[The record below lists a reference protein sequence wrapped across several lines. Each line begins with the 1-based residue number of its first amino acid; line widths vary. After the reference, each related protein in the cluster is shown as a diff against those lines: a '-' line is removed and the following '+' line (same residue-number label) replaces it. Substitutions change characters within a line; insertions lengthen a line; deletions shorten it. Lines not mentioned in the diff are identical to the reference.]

1 MKIQT
6 IGTKMSF
13 LLLLGS
19 IMNPSSAQQTTI
31 QTSPKNQLLYS
42 QPAQNGTK
50 KLAITD
56 CFSSQN
62 STAFGNPI
70 FLNYPS
76 EQFHLVQFIFNRDKK
91 SHLYLYPI
99 NQSIGDSNGII
110 FIHSDSFTVSL
121 KNSIQNY
128 NKRNNID
135 AKEVKVMLNMIPN
148 IHWRNANSGWFE
160 YNNFVVELNLNLKDG
175 INGTK
180 NLQKSTDQ
188 IVYSKTSTIM
198 NVDRNLEMTVLYAI
212 EVNTTTSLTD
222 AIYSPQSISRTAYVK
237 DHNIYVV
244 GNSLQPTQI
253 TNDGKEGIVYGQSV
267 HRNEFGINGGLFWS
281 PDLNQLAFYRMD
293 EQRVTKYPMFNI
305 QPRPASPTEIRY
317 PMAGDSSHT
326 VTIGVYNIATNST
339 VYLKTEGSYD
349 HYLTNV
355 SWSPDAKSIYLF
367 WVNRDQNK
375 TELREYSALDGRL
388 IKTHIEYSHPKYTEP
403 ESGLIFSKNIPEGFI
418 FQSEHSGFNH
428 LYLYLKNPTN
438 VPKNKKAYKNT
449 QTFADGGILNHYG
462 YLFPITQGNWE
473 VTEVLGLDESENNLV
488 YLSTRHS
495 KETEQGALNRV
506 ALISNIQTGEMT
518 TIFKSSQTSK
528 SESNKNTKNSLNE
541 ILEEYIQSAIWIP
554 NTSRLLLIS
563 SNINSPRNLYSIS
576 TKEIVSGGKIS
587 KKAVIAQLVSA
598 AKNPVA
604 NFQIGEVKIES
615 IENQGVT
622 LFQRTFLPPNFD
634 PNKKYPVVVYLYG
647 GPHAQMVTN
656 SWLGGGNL
664 WMAYMASEGYIVYTL
679 DNRGS
684 SHRGLNFENATH
696 RNLGSVEMLDQLA
709 GLEYLKS
716 LSYVDST
723 RIGVHG
729 WSFGGF
735 MTTSLMTRYPGKYK
749 VGIAGGPVID
759 WSFYEIMYTERYMD
773 RPDEN
778 KEGYTQNNLLNH
790 AHKLQGPLLMI
801 HGADDDVVVWQHSL
815 MFTDKCV
822 KSMNTNLDYF
832 VYPGHKHNVV
842 GRDRAHLYKKI
853 SEYFFEKL

>member
-13 LLLLGS
+13 LLLFGS
-19 IMNPSSAQQTTI
+19 MLNLSNAQQTAVK
-31 QTSPKNQLLYS
+31 TSPKSQLLYS
-42 QPAQNGTK
+42 QPAQKGNK

-62 STAFGNPI
+62 STAFSNPT
-70 FLNYPS
+70 FLKYPS
-76 EQFHLVQFIFNRDKK
+76 EQFHLIQFIFNRDKK

-99 NQSIGDSNGII
+99 NQIIGDSNGSI
-110 FIHSDSFTVSL
+110 FIHSDSFTLRL
-121 KNSIQNY
+121 KSAIQKFNET
-128 NKRNNID
+128 NRID
-135 AKEVKVMLNMIPN
+135 SKDVKVMINAIPT
-148 IHWRNANSGWFE
+148 IHWRNENSGWFE
-160 YNNFVVELNLNLKDG
+160 YNNYIVELNFNLAVNQKNIKSAPIQVENNTSSTELNLKRH
-175 INGTK
+175 
-180 NLQKSTDQ
+180 
-188 IVYSKTSTIM
+188 M
-198 NVDRNLEMTVLYAI
+198 EMTVMYAI
-212 EVNTTTSLTD
+212 EDNTTTSLTE
-222 AIYSPQSISRTAYVK
+222 AIYLPESISRTAYVK

-244 GNSLQPTQI
+244 GNSLLPTQI
-253 TNDGKEGIVYGQSV
+253 TTDGKEGIVYGQSV

-326 VTIGVYNIATNST
+326 VTIGVYNTSTKST

-355 SWSPDAKSIYLF
+355 TWSPDAKSIYLF

-375 TELREYSALDGRL
+375 TELREYSSIDGKL

-403 ESGLIFSKNIPEGFI
+403 ESGLIFSKNIPEGFV

-438 VPKNKKAYKNT
+438 VPKNKRAYKNT

-473 VTEVLGLDESENNLV
+473 VTEVLGLDESENNIV

-495 KETEQGALNRV
+495 KELEQGSLNRV
-506 ALISNIQTGEMT
+506 PLISNIQTGEMMS
-518 TIFKSSQTSK
+518 IFKSSV
-528 SESNKNTKNSLNE
+528 SESNKNNKSSFNE

-554 NTSRLLLIS
+554 SSSRLLLIS
-563 SNINSPRNLYSIS
+563 SNINSPRNLYSVS
-576 TKEIVSGGKIS
+576 TKDLISGGKIS
-587 KKAVIAQLVSA
+587 KKACLAQLVSA

-749 VGIAGGPVID
+749 VGVAGGPVID

-773 RPDEN
+773 RPNEN
-778 KEGYTQNNLLNH
+778 PDGFSQNNLLNH

-815 MFTDKCV
+815 MFADKCV
-822 KSMNTNLDYF
+822 KSMNTKLDYF